1 MIKYLLHE
9 NLKLINYNVKLH
21 INCRNLHKDYVK
33 ALGEYVECKTNNL
46 VRSLLLEEVEK
57 ENVQL
62 RARLGL

>member
-1 MIKYLLHE
+1 MIKDLLHE
-9 NLKLINYNVKLH
+9 NLKLINYNVELQ
-21 INCRNLHKDYVK
+21 INCKNLHKDYVK
-33 ALGEYVECKTNNL
+33 ALGEYVECKTKNL